1 MMGALWFWIVAAM
14 LAAYVVLDGF
24 DIGVGIVYP
33 FVARTEQERQQ
44 AIRAI
49 GPVWDGNEVWLLAA
63 GGTLFFAFPLLY
75 ASSFS
80 GFYMPLMIVLWLLI
94 LRGLSIELRSHFEDP
109 LWRSFFDG
117 LLFFSSVLL
126 AIFFG
131 AALANVIRGVPLG
144 TDHYFYLPLWTNWR
158 IGADPGILDW
168 YTVIGGVM
176 ALLALA
182 LHGSLYLILKTEQ
195 DLRRR
200 ARIAVKRLL
209 PLVSIATVLA
219 IPATVLARPDS
230 LHNYREH
237 PASFL
242 APLAVACSLTTIAIF
257 LRRHAELW
265 AFLASCSYLIAML
278 CGAAAGLFP
287 VLLPSTHSDIAS
299 ITIASAVSSS
309 YTLHVGLVWWTIG
322 TLLAIFYFSVV
333 YWLFRGKVPTD
344 ADGYGH

>member
-1 MMGALWFWIVAAM
+1 MGVLWFWIVAVM

-24 DIGVGIVYP
+24 DIGVGVVYP
-33 FVARTEQERQQ
+33 FVARSEQERQQ

-94 LRGLSIELRSHFEDP
+94 LRGLAIELRSHFEDP

-117 LLFFSSVLL
+117 LLVFASVFL

-131 AALANVIRGVPLG
+131 AALANVVRGVPLG
-144 TDHYFYLPLWTNWR
+144 PDNYFYLPLWTNWR
-158 IGADPGILDW
+158 TGPDPGILDW

-182 LHGSLYLILKTEQ
+182 LHGSLYLIMKTEG

-200 ARIAVKRLL
+200 ARVAAGRLW
-209 PLVSIATVLA
+209 PFVTIATILA

-237 PASFL
+237 PLSFL
-242 APLAVACSLTTIAIF
+242 APVAVGCSLAAVAFF
-257 LRRHAELW
+257 LRKRSEIK
-265 AFLASCSYLIAML
+265 AFLASGSYLIAML
-278 CGAAAGLFP
+278 CGAAAGLSP
-287 VLLPSTHSDIAS
+287 VLLPSTHPGVPS
-299 ITIASAVSSS
+299 ITIASAISGP
-309 YTLHVGLVWWTIG
+309 YTLRVGLVWWTIG
-322 TLLAIFYFSVV
+322 MLLAILYFCVV
-333 YWLFRGKVPTD
+333 YWLFRGKVPRD